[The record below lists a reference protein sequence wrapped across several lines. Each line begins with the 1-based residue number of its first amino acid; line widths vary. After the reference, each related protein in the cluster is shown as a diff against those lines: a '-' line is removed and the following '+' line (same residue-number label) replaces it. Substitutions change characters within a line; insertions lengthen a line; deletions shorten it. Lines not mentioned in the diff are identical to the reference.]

1 MQEILL
7 YGGINSFSAE
17 EFIQKLNEFDGEDIT
32 CRINCQGGD
41 VFAGWGMIAKMR
53 ECSSN
58 ITVKVDGIAASMAA
72 FMLLF
77 ADNVECLDASS
88 FIFHRADGYISS
100 PEDKAWLDSINAN
113 FRKKMEDKIPG
124 ALFKQ
129 VTGKSYNDMFNPET
143 RIDCM
148 ITAKQAKQLGLVSK
162 INKLSVS
169 EAKMVKA
176 LADKYNFTAELP
188 TQIAAV
194 LELES
199 KVEPII
205 EPIKMKTIAEFKA
218 AHPDLFAQVQQEAID
233 AERDRVGSFLAFL
246 EIDTV
251 TAKAGIESGKP
262 MTQTQMA
269 QFNLKAMQ
277 ANTLALLPNTAVAVT
292 ATVEENATKTT
303 EEIEAEK
310 KKADF
315 LTEASA
321 GLKIDAAKKSD
332 INVHLSN

>member
-1 MQEILL
+1 MQELLL

-17 EFIQKLNEFDGEDIT
+17 EFINKLNEFDGEDIT

-41 VFAGWGMIAKMR
+41 VYAGWGMIAKMR
-53 ECSSN
+53 EYPGNMS
-58 ITVKVDGIAASMAA
+58 VKVDGIAASMAA

-77 ADNVECLDASS
+77 ANDVECLDAST
-88 FIFHRADGYISS
+88 FIFHRADGYVSTD
-100 PEDKAWLDSINAN
+100 EDKAYLNSINAN
-113 FRKKMEDKIPG
+113 FRKKMEEKIPS

-129 VTGKSYNDMFNPET
+129 VTGKSYNDMFNPDM
-143 RIDCM
+143 RIDCI

-162 INKLSVS
+162 INKLSVT
-169 EAKMVKA
+169 EAKKIKA

-188 TQIAAV
+188 TQITSV

-199 KVEPII
+199 NVEPII

-218 AHPDLFAQVQQEAID
+218 AHPELFAQVQQEAID

-246 EIDTV
+246 EIDAV

-269 QFNLKAMQ
+269 QFNVKAMQ
-277 ANTLALLPNTAVAVT
+277 ANTLAKLPSNAVEVT
-292 ATVEENATKTT
+292 AAVDETVEAD
-303 EEIEAEK
+303 K
-310 KKADF
+310 KKSDF
-315 LTEASA
+315 LAEASA